1 MWGRVGLLLIKE
13 IKSPLN
19 IRSNQ
24 AFELKKREDKK
35 KKPRKPWKCGLFRV
49 SSCKVLGILSL
60 AGKLWCCWRAH
71 LVPAGLCSP
80 VPAQLAGALP
90 GMGA

>member
-35 KKPRKPWKCGLFRV
+35 KNLESHGSVACSEFPAVKCLEF
-49 SSCKVLGILSL
+49 
-60 AGKLWCCWRAH
+60 
-71 LVPAGLCSP
+71 
-80 VPAQLAGALP
+80 
-90 GMGA
+90 